1 MDSLQEEKIPKW
13 LKLLFGVI
21 SIIVSTVLSAY
32 LTPYIT
38 SLIVHFF
45 SGVKKNQLPVSSM
58 LVGSFTLSLNFIF
71 ELLYSWGINLIKV
84 LDSSL
89 TSSISDSNI
98 IKLKIGQNADV
109 EWHLLF
115 TGRKV
120 CKSEKSVFVEF
131 PDWLDITVKGS
142 DLLKNDKSR
151 PNKYSVCLETL
162 IDNEIT
168 FVFSL
173 APKYA
178 SGSITSKVRIENDG
192 IYFFR
197 RKKIKNMTI
206 MFIE

>member
-1 MDSLQEEKIPKW
+1 MDSLQEEKIPKGW
-13 LKLLFGVI
+13 KLLFGVI

-32 LTPYIT
+32 LTPSILT
-38 SLIVHFF
+38 FIVHL
-45 SGVKKNQLPVSSM
+45 SGVKKDQLPVSSM
-58 LVGSFTLSLNFIF
+58 LVGSFTLLFNFVS
-71 ELLYSWGINLIKV
+71 ELLYYFVINSIKV

-89 TSSISDSNI
+89 TSSISDSSN

-120 CKSEKSVFVEF
+120 YKSEKSVFVEF

-168 FVFSL
+168 FVFSI

-178 SGSITSKVRIENDG
+178 SGSITSTVRIENNG